1 MVALSIF
8 YSALWSNYIDK
19 YQSAMQFCRTRLC
32 ILSIV
37 LGLLGGGG
45 FFWGGGRVYT
55 LLTISKVITKTM
67 ILRNVLSKRIYS
79 RWHVMLIS
87 FLSFF
92 LTIID
97 IVFITDL
104 SEVNETN
111 PFWSHLSIGLDNVK
125 SKKENL
131 TSCKYYILF
140 KENIIMKCHFCI
152 VRQYVRNKMSPVS
165 FLIDLCYRRILGID
179 KR

>member
-1 MVALSIF
+1 MV
-8 YSALWSNYIDK
+8 
-19 YQSAMQFCRTRLC
+19 
-32 ILSIV
+32 
-37 LGLLGGGG
+37 
-45 FFWGGGRVYT
+45 FFWGGGERVYT

-87 FLSFF
+87 FLFF
-92 LTIID
+92 LTIMD

-104 SEVNETN
+104 SDVNETN
-111 PFWSHLSIGLDNVK
+111 LFWSHLFIGLDNVK

-131 TSCKYYILF
+131 TSCKYYILL

-152 VRQYVRNKMSPVS
+152 VRQYVRIKLSPVS